1 MSATTIYLVRHG
13 SVVGAET
20 RRFIGHLDVPL
31 SPLGEAQ
38 IAALQVEFA
47 ALEDEGRV
55 STSEHDARSV
65 VMQTERDAAAS
76 RRGADTAASSSGSKQ

>member
-1 MSATTIYLVRHG
+1 MLPLLAFVVLTAGNAFFVAAEFSLVTVDRAA
-13 SVVGAET
+13 V
-20 RRFIGHLDVPL
+20 
-31 SPLGEAQ
+31 EAQ